1 MVNSKQLHIKLQSKP
16 KMSLRI
22 REVSTHDQSTT
33 HSSTTHFSNVK
44 SLEMISK
51 TVKEEIMKKMLASL

>member
-1 MVNSKQLHIKLQSKP
+1 MVNSKQLHIKLQSTP
-16 KMSLRI
+16 KMSLRT

-33 HSSTTHFSNVK
+33 HSSTTHFSNEK

-51 TVKEEIMKKMLASL
+51 TVKEEIMKKKLASL